1 MNRRLVEELD
11 RRVTNIADNVFGGYS
26 DVPTRSGSSFAEH
39 IMNDLAYRLNI
50 SLETDTLDKNMI
62 QNLCNEAKRSLQH
75 HHQVNRA
82 EHALTPGH
90 AGTHTGS
97 GSGVY
102 VMYNDERQKD
112 LLKGPVTKLLQ
123 TSDYEYL
130 PYNDQPGATLL
141 YVMFVPT
148 PRIDQN
154 FQKHRL
160 GSALEKCD
168 KVIVLVCRK
177 GRSTMAPLMLR
188 ADSFKLME
196 IHDQFKHK
204 LDVCELVFMN
214 GEVDF
219 QMERNKKTMEKL
231 RTLSAD

>member
-1 MNRRLVEELD
+1 MNRRLAELD
-11 RRVTNIADNVFGGYS
+11 RGVTNIADNVFGGYS
-26 DVPTRSGSSFAEH
+26 DVPTRSGSSFAEQ
-39 IMNDLAYRLNI
+39 IMNNLAYRLNI
-50 SLETDTLDKNMI
+50 YLETDTLDTDKI

-102 VMYNDERQKD
+102 VMYNDERQED
-112 LLKGPVTKLLQ
+112 LLKGPVTKLLRR
-123 TSDYEYL
+123 SRYEYL
-130 PYNDQPGATLL
+130 PYNNQPGATLL
-141 YVMFVPT
+141 YVMYVTT
-148 PRIDQN
+148 PRVDQIC
-154 FQKHRL
+154 QIHRL

-168 KVIVLVCRK
+168 KVIVLVCRQGK
-177 GRSTMAPLMLR
+177 STTPLMLR

-219 QMERNKKTMEKL
+219 HMERNKKTMEKL